1 MAKRLTWL
9 MLGAVIALLAVG
21 VYGMLGIPMPGTATI
36 PVLRQAPITVSAQ
49 SNVPVSDLEVRLMA
63 LYEEANPSV
72 VSIQVQEQIGG
83 RVALG
88 QGSGFVID
96 TLGHIV
102 TNYHVA
108 GNAQAIQVTFADGL
122 ILEGELIGG
131 DPDSDLAVVQVD
143 PAQVDVRPLALGDSD
158 ALRVGQSVVAIGN
171 PFGLAGSMTTGI
183 VSGLERELP
192 SQTKTLSGAHFNIPG
207 VIQTDAAINPGNSG
221 GPLLNLAGEVVGVN
235 TAIESTTQ
243 QNSGV
248 GFAVPSNVVAR
259 IVPVLIERG
268 AYTHPYLGISGTDI
282 TLSLRE
288 RLGLSASQRGA
299 LVVSVAANGP
309 AAQAGVQASRIDS
322 RGNIVAGGDIIVSI
336 DGQPVASFGDLL
348 AYLYDETTV
357 GQTVTLGILRN
368 GQQITVQVTLA
379 ARPRGS

>member
-9 MLGAVIALLAVG
+9 MLGAVIALLVVG
-21 VYGMLGIPMPGTATI
+21 VYGVLGTPTLGTTTI

-49 SNVPVSDLEVRLMA
+49 SNVPISDLEARLMA
-63 LYEEANPSV
+63 LYEEVNPAV
-72 VSIQVQEQIGG
+72 VSIQVEEQVGG
-83 RVALG
+83 RLVLG

-96 TLGHIV
+96 MLGHIV

-108 GNAQAIQVTFADGL
+108 GNARTIQVTFADGL

-143 PAQVDVRPLALGDSD
+143 PAQVDVQPLALGDSD

-192 SQTKTLSGAHFNIPG
+192 SQTTLLNGAHFNIPG
-207 VIQTDAAINPGNSG
+207 IIQTDAAINPGNSG

-259 IVPVLIERG
+259 IVPVLIEHG
-268 AYTHPYLGISGTDI
+268 SYTHPYLGISGTDI
-282 TLSLRE
+282 TLSIRE
-288 RLGLSASQRGA
+288 RLGLDASQRGA
-299 LVVSVAANGP
+299 LVVSVTSGGP
-309 AAQAGVQASRIDS
+309 AARAGVQASRLDS
-322 RGNIVAGGDIIVSI
+322 RGNIIAGGDIIVSI
-336 DGQPVASFGDLL
+336 DGQAVTSFGDLL

-368 GQQITVQVTLA
+368 GQQITLPVTLA